1 MNNALTVV
9 RVIARGVL
17 RAVVGLA
24 LLTSALAHAATIEGR
39 LSFPSEE
46 IPALVIVAYNLD
58 TRARHVFESPAKAR
72 RYRAEVPAGRYYVY
86 ALSAE
91 PGAAPLRG
99 AYSAYTVCGQRSPK
113 LMQQGKCAEHRVLE
127 VVLGANDRRTDID
140 LDDWYLPEDEL
151 YKLPA
156 PRER

>member
-1 MNNALTVV
+1 MTKAIVC
-9 RVIARGVL
+9 
-17 RAVVGLA
+17 
-24 LLTSALAHAATIEGR
+24 ALASLSLLAGAAVQAATIEGR
-39 LSFPSEE
+39 LSYPSEE
-46 IPALVIVAYNLD
+46 IPPLVIVAYNLD